1 MYLTETEFLVLS
13 GIKIDMSKQ
22 EMIKKLKLTHT
33 QVFCTL
39 NNLCKKYDKNHYTE
53 LKYVDLKKVEIFD
66 QSDIPYYQYEKTN
79 EKFEVYDLVDKI
91 IVSKKDIQKMAE
103 QVSNAPDDE
112 DYELIC
118 YEDYNRGNKN
128 LSIRN
133 TTTGKNVRISTIIC
147 GSEREERYTNDK
159 NN

>member
-1 MYLTETEFLVLS
+1 M
-13 GIKIDMSKQ
+13 
-22 EMIKKLKLTHT
+22 
-33 QVFCTL
+33 
-39 NNLCKKYDKNHYTE
+39 
-53 LKYVDLKKVEIFD
+53 EIFD

-91 IVSKKDIQKMAE
+91 IISKKDIQKMAE

-112 DYELIC
+112 DYELIY

-147 GSEREERYTNDK
+147 GSEREERCINDK